1 MKILDNLTDSIRG
14 YFGWGV
20 GSPLRIP
27 TPFEVF
33 TNNDNIPFSGP
44 ASALHFTPVYR
55 AVNLISND
63 IARTPA
69 EFLSNNLERIW
80 ERPNRFQSKYDFV
93 RQMTMQALLY
103 GNSFALINRKR
114 NGEIHELVPL
124 AIGSVTLDITSP
136 TPMYKTT
143 EYGTLSPDNV
153 IHIKASPL
161 EGLWAN
167 SPIQLCKTA
176 LVIGMNQEH
185 NVQKNAESGGLPNL
199 AFVHPAQTQLNQAAR
214 QAIVNDY
221 LKNHTGKNAG
231 RPIVLAENM
240 RIEKLTSTS
249 VAADMEQARKYSIAD
264 VSRIYGVPTSYL
276 SDTSGNVYGS
286 MEWLSRMYLDSCLSH
301 WFEAWKGEFMLK
313 LGEEPMFDTDFLIR
327 PSIAETFAALRTGVE
342 ASIITRNEAR
352 AALDYEPVEGG
363 DEFIVAKNMGQ
374 GGGQTNLG
382 NDTSGAVAQG
392 DISNGTSQVI

>member
-1 MKILDNLTDSIRG
+1 MGILNNISTSIRG
-14 YFGWGV
+14 WFGYPTGYY
-20 GSPLRIP
+20 PLVP

-33 TNNDNIPFSGP
+33 TNGETIPFIGP

-80 ERPNRFQSKYDFV
+80 ERPNRYQSGYDFV
-93 RQMTMQALLY
+93 RQMTQQALLY
-103 GNSFALINRKR
+103 GNAFALINRKR
-114 NGEIHELVPL
+114 NGEIYEIIPL
-124 AIGSVTLDITSP
+124 AIGSVTLDVTSP
-136 TPMYKTT
+136 TPVYKTT
-143 EYGTLSPDNV
+143 DYGTLDPEN
-153 IHIKASPL
+153 ILHIKANPI

-176 LVIGMNQEH
+176 IIIGLNQE
-185 NVQKNAESGGLPNL
+185 NNIKKNAEMGGLPNM
-199 AFVHPAQTQLNQAAR
+199 AFVHPAVTPLNQAAR

-221 LKNHTGKNAG
+221 LKNHTGKNSG
-231 RPIVLAENM
+231 RPLVLSENM

-249 VAADMEQARKYSIAD
+249 VAADLEQARKYSIAD

-301 WFEAWKGEFMLK
+301 WYQAWKSEFMLK
-313 LGEEPMFDTDFLIR
+313 LGEEPLFDTDFIIR
-327 PSIAETFAALRTGVE
+327 PSLAETFAALRTGVE

-352 AALDYEPVEGG
+352 EALDYDPVEGG

-382 NDTSGAVAQG
+382 EDTSAKVSQG
-392 DISNGTSQVI
+392 DINGSPQI